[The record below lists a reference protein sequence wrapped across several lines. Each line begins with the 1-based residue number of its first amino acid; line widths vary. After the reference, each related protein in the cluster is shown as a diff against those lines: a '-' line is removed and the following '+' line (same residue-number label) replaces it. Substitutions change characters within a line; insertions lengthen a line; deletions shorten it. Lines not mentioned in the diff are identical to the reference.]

1 MNKKFFYSTAL
12 VLFFSVSNAQ
22 VKTFDLSDF
31 KLPYLR
37 YERLDLNFGLNSQ
50 NQFNSWKDTT
60 NFDFSRTDINS
71 RFNTGGIYS
80 LYLNTPEQQSS
91 YTIYTDIQSRPF
103 NRSESVYNDESSE
116 ISSFSRMN
124 FLISGSS
131 RNRFYNRH
139 QWFIEMGP
147 KIDLGYNLNN
157 FKTIEKDP
165 AGNTTYERIL
175 KENNPQLNAGIEIGG
190 GYGRIENVTDAQM
203 ALFILKDLLKENRL
217 EKDPTHQEIYKL
229 AELISRK
236 RTQRFFDNRHRVI
249 AQIGAIDSLLTSM
262 GLVNQ
267 SDAIYFT
274 TIYDNWIYA
283 NNPQRKSGF
292 RISGG
297 PKLDFSTSILN
308 ESIKITDSPLPDSEF
323 KERYSYIDYGF
334 WIRAIEEKPLNHFWQ
349 RTFSV
354 NLIYTLSKNT
364 RKVQE
369 FPEEQREQNNLE
381 LTLFGGYRYFPNTRS
396 SFSIGVQAGWRK
408 NDMER
413 YFYPVDFDYEDED
426 LIYERIFAVPNVNGY
441 YYISPR
447 LRLNF
452 NGSVSYNLHKTDN
465 FMFITP
471 PIQNGF
477 SYVTNNRFN
486 IFFNAGLT
494 YALF

>member
-1 MNKKFFYSTAL
+1 MKKKFFYSAAL
-12 VLFFSVSNAQ
+12 ILFFSVSNAQ
-22 VKTFDLSDF
+22 VETFDLSDF

-37 YERLDLNFGLNSQ
+37 YERLDLDFGLNSQ
-50 NQFNSWKDTT
+50 NQFNYWKDTT
-60 NFDFSRTDINS
+60 DLNFSSAFISS
-71 RFNTGGIYS
+71 RFNTGAIYS
-80 LYLNTPEQQSS
+80 LYLNTPKQQSS
-91 YTIYTDIQSRPF
+91 YTIYTDIQIRPF
-103 NRSESVYNDESSE
+103 NRSESVFNDESSA

-139 QWFIEMGP
+139 RWFIETSP

-165 AGNTTYERIL
+165 DGNTTYERIL

-236 RTQRFFDNRHRVI
+236 RTQRFFDDRHRVI

-267 SDAIYFT
+267 SDATYFT
-274 TIYDNWIYA
+274 TIYDNWLYA
-283 NNPQRKSGF
+283 NNPQRESGF
-292 RISGG
+292 RVSGG
-297 PKLDFSTSILN
+297 PKFDFYTSILN
-308 ESIKITDSPLPDSEF
+308 ESIKIIDLPLPDSEL

-334 WIRAIEEKPLNHFWQ
+334 WVRAIFEKPLNHFWQ
-349 RTFSV
+349 RTLSA
-354 NLIYTLSKNT
+354 NLIYSLSKNT

-369 FPEEQREQNNLE
+369 FPEEQRGQNNLE

-396 SFSIGVQAGWRK
+396 SVSIGVQAGWRK
-408 NDMER
+408 NAMER

-426 LIYERIFAVPNVNGY
+426 LIYERIYAVPNVIGY
-441 YYISPR
+441 YYFSPR
-447 LRLNF
+447 LRFNF
-452 NGSVSYNLHKTDN
+452 NGSVSYNFYKTDN
-465 FMFITP
+465 FLFITP

-477 SYVTNNRFN
+477 SYVTNNRLN
-486 IFFNAGLT
+486 IFINAGFT